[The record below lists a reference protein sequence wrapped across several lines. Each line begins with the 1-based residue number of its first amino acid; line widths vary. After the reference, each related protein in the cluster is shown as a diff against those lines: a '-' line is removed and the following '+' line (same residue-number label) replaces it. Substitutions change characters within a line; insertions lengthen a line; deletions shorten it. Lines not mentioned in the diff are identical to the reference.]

1 MPRAYFE
8 GPKLFVNAFFSFV
21 SVSNDATKTNIEY
34 GCLCAMFSSFHM
46 MLSLNK
52 KSCQNMSWYF
62 LLSLHIL

>member
-46 MLSLNK
+46 MLSFNK
-52 KSCQNMSWYF
+52 KVVKTCHGTFY
-62 LLSLHIL
+62 